1 MVKSTY
7 SKQILFL
14 FFVLFGFPVLLFS
27 QTDTLKQQL
36 KEVEVSAS
44 PINSEIGTA
53 TPIQTLHLQQLQSLP
68 AIQVSDA
75 LKFFSGVV
83 IRDYGGVGGLK
94 TISVRGFGTQH
105 TAVAYEGITLSN
117 SQTGQ
122 IDLGRISVEN
132 VETLSLIQAQQE
144 DLLAPARQFAAAN
157 LIDIQNTI
165 PHFENNK
172 RTAVNINF
180 TGGSYYLFNPYLKVS
195 NLLKAKK
202 HPHDSEVISFI
213 RADYIQ
219 SRGNYP
225 FIMNYGNVGDS
236 SSTERRKNSDIQAL
250 SAEMGLY
257 TSFKDSSLL
266 TLLFSYYD
274 AERGLPGAT
283 ILYNLNSK
291 ERLWDKAI
299 YGQVKFQK
307 VFSSKLAYRSSA
319 KFDYGYTRY
328 LDPDYLNEQHYLNN
342 IYIQREYYLSNALR
356 YQYRKFKV
364 ALSNDLAY
372 QNMSANLPDF
382 ANPGRL
388 SILIVLAGQY
398 DHKHFNITGHLL
410 HSLYL
415 QHSNAQTGKNVNRL
429 SPALSFSLRPILSEQ
444 FYLRLF
450 YKHIFRMPTF
460 NDLYYR
466 EVGNSALNPERTNQ
480 YNFGITYARY
490 FSSSHFSLN
499 ITSDVYY
506 NQVRDKIV
514 AIPNKNLFIWA
525 MLNYGK
531 VNIWGVDAN
540 ANLFWQPY
548 SWLQLQ
554 FLGNYTFQS
563 AQDITSPNSKTYKHQ
578 IPYTPK
584 HSGAFHLSLTIYH
597 FMLSGELILAGDR
610 YALQQ
615 NTDENKLPPYHD
627 GSIGLGYSFNSK
639 KIPVSIKME
648 VLNIADLHYEI
659 IKNYPMQGRSLRI
672 KLKIEF

>member
-7 SKQILFL
+7 SKQFLPL
-14 FFVLFGFPVLLFS
+14 FFVLFGLPVLLFS

-44 PINSEIGTA
+44 PANPEIGTA
-53 TPIQTLHLQQLQSLP
+53 TPVQTLHLQQLQSLP

-83 IRDYGGVGGLK
+83 IRDYGGIGGLK

-122 IDLGRISVEN
+122 IDLGRISLEN
-132 VETLSLIQAQQE
+132 VETLSLIQAQKE

-165 PHFENNK
+165 PHFKNNQ
-172 RTAVNINF
+172 RTSVNFNF
-180 TGGSYYLFNPYLKVS
+180 TGGSYYLFNPYLKIS
-195 NLLKAKK
+195 NLLKSKK

-213 RADYIQ
+213 RANYIQ

-584 HSGAFHLSLTIYH
+584 HSGAFHLSLTMYR
-597 FMLSGELILAGDR
+597 FTLSGELIMAGER

-615 NTDENKLPPYHD
+615 NTDENRLPPYFD
-627 GSIGLGYSFNSK
+627 GSIGLGYSFNSNNIPISL
-639 KIPVSIKME
+639 KIE

-672 KLKIEF
+672 KLKISL

>member
-7 SKQILFL
+7 SKQFLPL
-14 FFVLFGFPVLLFS
+14 FFVLFGLPVLLFS

-44 PINSEIGTA
+44 PANPEIGTA
-53 TPIQTLHLQQLQSLP
+53 TPVQTLHLQQLQSLP

-83 IRDYGGVGGLK
+83 IRDYGGIGGLK

-122 IDLGRISVEN
+122 IDLGRISLEN
-132 VETLSLIQAQQE
+132 VETLSLIQAQKE

-165 PHFENNK
+165 PHFKNNQ
-172 RTAVNINF
+172 RTSVNFNF
-180 TGGSYYLFNPYLKVS
+180 TGGSYYLFNPYLKIS
-195 NLLKAKK
+195 NLLKSKK

-213 RADYIQ
+213 RANYIQ

-225 FIMNYGNVGDS
+225 FKMNFGNAGDS
-236 SSTERRKNSDIQAL
+236 VSTERRKNSDIQAL

-299 YGQVKFQK
+299 YGQAKFQK
-307 VFSSKLAYRSSA
+307 VFSKKFTYRSSA

-364 ALSNDLAY
+364 AISNDLAY

-382 ANPGRL
+382 PNPGRL
-388 SILIVLAGQY
+388 SILTVLAGQY
-398 DHKHFNITGHLL
+398 DHKYLNITGHLL

-415 QHSNAQTGKNVNRL
+415 QHSNAQTAKNVNRL

-466 EVGNSALNPERTNQ
+466 EAGNTALNPERTNQ
-480 YNFGITYARY
+480 YNFGMSYARY
-490 FSSSHFSLN
+490 FSSAHFSLN
-499 ITSDVYY
+499 ITSDVYH

-514 AIPNKNLFIWA
+514 AIPNKNLFIWT

-540 ANLFWQPY
+540 VNLFWQPC
-548 SWLQLQ
+548 SFLQLQ
-554 FLGNYTFQS
+554 LLGNYSFQS
-563 AQDITSPNSKTYKHQ
+563 AQDMTSPDSKTYKHQ

-584 HSGAFHLSLTIYH
+584 HSGAFHLTLTIYR
-597 FMLSGELILAGDR
+597 FTLSGDLIMAGER

-615 NTDENKLPPYHD
+615 NTDENRLPPYLD
-627 GSIGLGYSFNSK
+627 GSIGIGYSFNSNN
-639 KIPVSIKME
+639 IPISLKME
-648 VLNIADLHYEI
+648 VLNIAYLHYEI
-659 IKNYPMQGRSLRI
+659 IKNYPMQGRSLRL
-672 KLKIEF
+672 KLKIAL